1 MQEYAVNNGIPLE
14 NTIKEDRSTTTYQN
28 MLFSKRIM
36 ESLKGTQYNC
46 IFSTNNFHVFRAG
59 LYAKIVG
66 LNSQGI
72 GSKTAFYYW
81 PNAMIREYIAIFG
94 MNRVRH
100 SIVIAIIMGFSIIAT
115 GVNYLFF

>member
-1 MQEYAVNNGIPLE
+1 M
-14 NTIKEDRSTTTYQN
+14 
-28 MLFSKRIM
+28 
-36 ESLKGTQYNC
+36 
-46 IFSTNNFHVFRAG
+46 FRAGLYAKIVG

-81 PNAMIREYIAIFG
+81 PNAMIREYIAIFV

-115 GVNYLFF
+115 GVNYLFFLRVLYNLYFGSYLR

>member
-1 MQEYAVNNGIPLE
+1 
-14 NTIKEDRSTTTYQN
+14 
-28 MLFSKRIM
+28 M

-46 IFSTNNFHVFRAG
+46 IFLQTTSMCFSAG

-72 GSKTAFYYW
+72 GLENSLLLLAKCDD
-81 PNAMIREYIAIFG
+81 REYIAIFV
-94 MNRVRH
+94 MNRVHH

-115 GVNYLFF
+115 GVNYLFFKGVV